1 MTAMSESPSPAP
13 QRRHGRRAR
22 QLTDEER
29 AALEATGTQQPVA
42 GEPATGPLAPV
53 GGDMPPVRGAV
64 ATPGAD
70 APLPR
75 LRKFGKRARIIEV
88 EPDTG
93 ELAAEADESATPA
106 PAAEGP
112 QEGGDTTDTS
122 GPTSQDEVTSSPA
135 VQDEHADLADEA
147 GDGNEQAVPEGEAAD
162 SDGSEGTDTASDDE
176 TAEAD
181 DAPSADDTPEDT
193 DTTEDS
199 DASSDDETAQ
209 DGAEAEQSGEADDSE
224 TSGQDDEDVHGIVPA
239 ADDAADAPTDEP
251 AADDAQEA
259 DAQEAG
265 HVGSH
270 QGPPAPEAA
279 PASGVA
285 AAGTDGPS
293 TGSHRAV
300 TATIERDVDGVELGE
315 MKGDQAPGPLPA
327 PRFDGKVLSRPEQ
340 SRGKPVLWLVWGLIA
355 LAVVVLLV
363 LLITGVIGPAGSK
376 DALGA
381 LGSQLSTHLG
391 AAGTDPSLV
400 PSPLEVTT
408 A

>member
-1 MTAMSESPSPAP
+1 MSESPSPAP

-29 AALEATGTQQPVA
+29 AALEATGTQQPVT
-42 GEPATGPLAPV
+42 GEPATGPLPPV

-93 ELAAEADESATPA
+93 ELAAAADESATPA
-106 PAAEGP
+106 QAAEGP
-112 QEGGDTTDTS
+112 QEGFDTTDTS
-122 GPTSQDEVTSSPA
+122 GPSQEGVTSSQA

-147 GDGNEQAVPEGEAAD
+147 GDGDEQAVPEGEAAD
-162 SDGSEGTDTASDDE
+162 ADASEGTDTPSDDS
-176 TAEAD
+176 TA
-181 DAPSADDTPEDT
+181 
-193 DTTEDS
+193 DS

-209 DGAEAEQSGEADDSE
+209 DGAEAEQSGEADDSGA
-224 TSGQDDEDVHGIVPA
+224 SGQDDEDVDGTVPA
-239 ADDAADAPTDEP
+239 ADDAADAPSDEP
-251 AADDAQEA
+251 AADDAHEA
-259 DAQEAG
+259 DPQEAG

-279 PASGVA
+279 PAPGVA